1 MIRKVLIYPAL
12 FIFAVLGVMTV
23 YYFTGDKAT
32 LLPDISVKNATLR
45 LPAPGQTKGA
55 AFFDIVNN
63 GGADQLLSASSP
75 ISPHVELHTHLHED
89 GMMKMRQVSS
99 VKIQGQQT
107 THFKSG
113 GLHVML
119 FDISIPDNTKSVPI
133 TLSFA
138 RSGEKRIIVIIGE
151 PKMMDHS
158 KMDKS
163 KMGH

>member
-12 FIFAVLGVMTV
+12 FIFTVLGVMTV

-119 FDISIPDNTKSVPI
+119 FDVSIPDNTKSVPI
-133 TLSFA
+133 TLTFA
-138 RSGEKRIIVIIGE
+138 RSGEKRIIAIIGE

-158 KMDKS
+158 KM
-163 KMGH
+163 GH